1 MEILGER
8 PVWSM
13 SDSEKLSA
21 LDAVFAETAR
31 LKTLALQLVAGIDE
45 SGYATELG
53 AGSTARLLTKRY
65 RIDSAEAHRDVRL
78 ATRLTKYA
86 STSAALPDPAA
97 PFANPSTATNPDTG
111 ADTGADAVG
120 ADSAGAADGTWRV
133 HPAQAA
139 AIVAIL
145 DKLPATIP
153 AENLEFAERRLID
166 LAATHTPTELRRAG
180 RSIRDILDPDGPEP
194 DEKAAYTRESL
205 TWKTADRGVTF
216 RGYLANENA
225 ELFRTL
231 IHAHAKPHRTIDG
244 QLDPRPA
251 SKRQADALTTI
262 LNTTGTAGA
271 ATSKTTSTAA
281 AAHTK
286 PADTGTAKDSATDD
300 DSDGASGRLIQL
312 PLPAAES
319 GRPEARGHHAEG
331 RDADRRDA
339 DRRDADGSGG
349 DPQFVPGHG
358 PKPHISITIDYNDL
372 TAATANATGALI
384 FGDNLSAATVR
395 RLACDAEILPIVLGS
410 KSQPLDVGTSQRL
423 VTRPMRRALNARDQ
437 GCVVCGAP
445 PIHCDAHH
453 VVSWLDGGITA
464 VSNLALLCKRDHR
477 DLHSGHWQIRIL
489 DGVVLVTHPTWAN
502 PTAIPPGRYKPPT
515 ADIVHQPTAPQPNPW
530 DDDEHPP
537 AANAAPRSRAG
548 STGRAPFSPWGDE
561 DTPDAATSPAT
572 ARVEFGRASFD
583 PWEDGATGV
592 G

>member
-21 LDAVFAETAR
+21 LDAVVAEKAR
-31 LKTLALQLVAGIDE
+31 LETLELQLIAGIDA

-65 RIDSAEAHRDVRL
+65 RIDSAGAHRNVRL

-86 STSAALPDPAA
+86 ATSAALPDPAV
-97 PFANPSTATNPDTG
+97 PFASPSAATNPDTG
-111 ADTGADAVG
+111 DAAPEPPGTPDAADLTAGSDTGDHTAGPAAGDDAAG
-120 ADSAGAADGTWRV
+120 ADGAGAATWRV
-133 HPAQAA
+133 HPGQAA

-145 DKLPATIP
+145 DKLPATVP

-166 LAATHTPTELRRAG
+166 LAATHTPTELRKAG

-231 IHAHAKPHRTIDG
+231 IHAYARPHRTIDG

-262 LNTTGTAGA
+262 LNTTGTANDTATATHTGPADADA
-271 ATSKTTSTAA
+271 AT
-281 AAHTK
+281 
-286 PADTGTAKDSATDD
+286 DSAT
-300 DSDGASGRLIQL
+300 GRGEGGTLVQL
-312 PLPAAES
+312 PLPPTGTGCTEPD
-319 GRPEARGHHAEG
+319 RDAEG
-331 RDADRRDA
+331 RDADGRDA
-339 DRRDADGSGG
+339 DRSGG
-349 DPQFVPGHG
+349 DRQFVPGHG

-372 TAATANATGALI
+372 IAATANATGDMI

-395 RLACDAEILPIVLGS
+395 RLACDAQILPIVLGTR
-410 KSQPLDVGTSQRL
+410 SQPLDVGTTQRL
-423 VTRPMRRALNARDQ
+423 VTRPMRRALNARDK
-437 GCVVCGAP
+437 GCVICNAP
-445 PIHCDAHH
+445 PIQCEAHH
-453 VVSWLDGGITA
+453 IISWLDGGITA
-464 VSNLALLCKRDHR
+464 ISNLALLCKRHHH
-477 DLHSGHWQIRIL
+477 DLHSGHWRIRIL

-502 PTAIPPGRYKPPT
+502 PTAIPPDRYKPPT
-515 ADIVHQPTAPQPNPW
+515 GDITHQPIAPRPNPW
-530 DDDEHPP
+530 ADEEHPP
-537 AANAAPRSRAG
+537 DPTSPRPSTPTDTPPPAPLDPWTDNANAS
-548 STGRAPFSPWGDE
+548 
-561 DTPDAATSPAT
+561 
-572 ARVEFGRASFD
+572 
-583 PWEDGATGV
+583 
-592 G
+592 